1 MHALAV
7 ATLPLAAPAR
17 ALGCGAFLKNS
28 ACRLDG
34 GHLAWSAPHG
44 DLRDASACLALEA
57 SAQALLAHGSVD
69 ALAHDLHPD
78 FHSTRLAAGLAG
90 RLGVPAIAVQHH
102 HAHIA
107 AVVAECGLVQPVIGI
122 ALDGFGLGSDGQAWG
137 GEVLWVGGG
146 TAAHR
151 WRRVAHLP
159 PLALPGGDAAARE
172 PWRMAAAVLHALGRG
187 HEIEARFAAA
197 AGGQAARLLHVMLQR
212 GLNCPPTTSAGRWF
226 DAAAAAL
233 GLRMKQAAEAE
244 AAIALEHLAAQ
255 ALEGGLPASPAAT
268 APALHAADLH
278 AIVAGLFDIAPRD
291 TAAQAR
297 GALHFHQALADHL
310 AALATAAA
318 QQRGVGTVVLGGGCF
333 MNRVLTGHLSARLQ
347 QQGLLVQLP
356 RTLSCGDAAL
366 ALGQAWVAAC
376 TLADTAVAD
385 PQPLQETAPCA

>member
-1 MHALAV
+1 MAV
-7 ATLPLAAPAR
+7 ATLPLPAPAR

-34 GHLAWSAPHG
+34 GQLAWSAPHG
-44 DLRDASACLALEA
+44 DLRDAAACLALED
-57 SAQALLAHGSVD
+57 SAQALLAHGPVD

-78 FHSTRLAAGLAG
+78 FHSTRLATGLAG
-90 RLGVPAIAVQHH
+90 RLGVPNIAVQHH

-107 AVVAECGLVQPVIGI
+107 AVVAECGLAQPVIGI

-146 TAAHR
+146 TAAHL
-151 WRRVAHLP
+151 WQRVAHLP
-159 PLALPGGDAAARE
+159 PLALPGGDTAARE

-187 HEIEARFAAA
+187 HEIEARFAAT
-197 AGGQAARLLHVMLQR
+197 AGCQAARLLHVMLQR

-233 GLRMKQAAEAE
+233 GLRMKQAAEAD
-244 AAIALEHLAAQ
+244 AAIALERLAAQ
-255 ALEGGLPASPAAT
+255 APQDGLAASPAT
-268 APALHAADLH
+268 APDLH
-278 AIVAGLFDIAPRD
+278 AVVAGLFDIAPHD
-291 TAAQAR
+291 TSAQAR

-310 AALATAAA
+310 ATLAAA
-318 QQRGVGTVVLGGGCF
+318 AARQRGVGTVVLGGGCF
-333 MNRVLTGHLSARLQ
+333 MNRVLTGHLSTRLQ
-347 QQGLLVQLP
+347 QQGLSVQLP
-356 RTLSCGDAAL
+356 RALSCGDAAL

-376 TLADTAVAD
+376 TLGDTTAAT